1 MLKYILK
8 SFWRI
13 LSFLLI
19 VAGSVGLAL
28 GVFYVLSICTTTQ
41 IYWILGGLGLAL
53 MVFGAVMDGRA
64 RYLRENTELKAK
76 QVVELDKCYIRV
88 CRAANGKKVADKAV
102 QDAIDIMI
110 AELHYY
116 GKTFGWD
123 DTFRSYVDRLK
134 NVVEPLGLSV

>member
-1 MLKYILK
+1 MFKYILK
-8 SFWRI
+8 SFWHI
-13 LSFLLI
+13 LSVLLVAAAIFGCVLGMMHVLAACTVAQVCWIMGGLAVALI
-19 VAGSVGLAL
+19 VFA
-28 GVFYVLSICTTTQ
+28 SIK
-41 IYWILGGLGLAL
+41 
-53 MVFGAVMDGRA
+53 DGRA

-76 QVVELDKCYIRV
+76 QVDELDKCYLRV
-88 CRAANGKKVADKAV
+88 CRTANGKKVADKAV
-102 QDAIDIMI
+102 KDATDIMI

>member
-13 LSFLLI
+13 LSVLL
-19 VAGSVGLAL
+19 VATAIFGGTF
-28 GVFYVLSICTTTQ
+28 GVFYILSICTVTQ
-41 IYWILGGLGLAL
+41 ICWIIGGLGLAL
-53 MVFGAVMDGRA
+53 MVFCAVMDGRA
-64 RYLRENTELKAK
+64 KYLQENTWLKVK
-76 QVVELDKCYIRV
+76 QVCVLDKCYIDV
-88 CRAANGKKVADKAV
+88 CRAAAGKKIVDSDVNMATAT
-102 QDAIDIMI
+102 MI
-110 AELHYY
+110 NELHRY

>member
-8 SFWRI
+8 SFWHI
-13 LSFLLI
+13 LSVLL
-19 VAGSVGLAL
+19 VAATIFGAVLGIIYILAA
-28 GVFYVLSICTTTQ
+28 CTIAQ
-41 IYWILGGLGLAL
+41 IYWIMGGLAITL
-53 MVFGAVMDGRA
+53 MVFVAIMDGRA

-76 QVVELDKCYIRV
+76 QVDELDRCYLRV
-88 CRAANGKKVADKAV
+88 CRSAAGKKVADKAV
-102 QDAIDIMI
+102 KDATDIMI

-123 DTFRSYVDRLK
+123 DTFHSYVDRLK